1 MWTTLLCL
9 GLFREELQFRMDK
22 SEYNLKIEEL
32 KTAMHAHDFEKA
44 VDVADSLDIKKI
56 RDNNLLSLIADA
68 YELTGDNEQAKK
80 ILLMAYENT
89 NTGRQLA
96 YRLCLISIKLK
107 ELDEANEFYQ
117 DFIEMAPRDSARF
130 ILKYKMAKAKKKP
143 VEELI
148 KILEDYV
155 NIDMEEKWA
164 YELAKLYDV
173 AGEGEKCVNMCDE
186 ISLWFAEGKYVV
198 KAMDLKKKYESL
210 TSTQQ
215 DNYNKK
221 SENKSKEQE
230 EKKASTQELMDKIME
245 KTSIKS
251 RIDEA
256 VKEANERKAE
266 SKTIEEVTGTEKNID
281 KIKAVGKEAADTES
295 FDFPEINESV
305 VEEIKPYD
313 DIEGA
318 TIDVNSMTHPQEVE
332 EIKIPGISDDL
343 NELES
348 DSSDKAEAEKEDVV
362 AKTDKEKKRLKLRP
376 FSVKPKK
383 TENPLKEDKKV
394 EAPVNAKVPLEED
407 EDFKLINPDDVSKV
421 EEPVIDDLGEDTTE
435 TVDMEFDED
444 MDMVMKSDEEKE
456 DILNVDDV
464 EDILHQLQARG
475 ILKAETVNSAVS
487 IIENVRETKKESK
500 EEKPD
505 EKDVSTLDR
514 WQEDNV
520 EVEKPLEKEQTSVED
535 NTSDNEK
542 KEQTSVEDNTSDNE
556 ENKASQ
562 VEIPDLEEIPDE
574 VEDLP
579 EEPEKEEVEIT
590 ENQDASELEVIES
603 QEEEPEV
610 DIEKIAESIPD
621 IEEIQVAEEAQPEE
635 IPSEQE
641 VAENVQKEASETA
654 EDLGKTAIFTIP
666 KADIET
672 GNNTGEVVVDEELPN
687 IDAPEI
693 DLETGI
699 PEQDLCEDTKN
710 AEEST
715 ENENAESVDAEKS
728 ESAEN
733 EEAVQEEPAQDNSI
747 DLDIHSTKDLSAK
760 VEVISGTDWEQPEY
774 EEKLEEEEEQLEGA
788 KEEAEEGTPE
798 RTSEGELL
806 NRILNKNNEEIP
818 EPELVATEEEL
829 SVFKNFFNV
838 EGLEDNIQEVVKEL
852 IAGYTPN
859 GKSTDGNV
867 VILGEEKTGKTS
879 LAVEIIKLVNKK
891 RGRRNRRLAKIDATA
906 LNKRGFRNSLN
917 KLLGSDLIVE
927 NAEKLGAMILSEVVD
942 VSGMFTDDMLIILE
956 GETEPMEKMLKD
968 SPRLSKVF
976 NHVIRI
982 KQYDIKEWVEYG
994 KRYAKDKGYVME
1006 ELASLAFYKA
1016 IDDYFG
1022 EHKGI
1027 GRADVEKLVDTAI
1040 ANSHKLGRKLS
1051 GLFSSNKNDD
1061 GLYILI
1067 ESDFIF

>member
-1 MWTTLLCL
+1 
-9 GLFREELQFRMDK
+9 MDK

-164 YELAKLYDV
+164 YELAKLYDI

-394 EAPVNAKVPLEED
+394 EAPVNTNVPLEED

-505 EKDVSTLDR
+505 EKEVSTLDR

-520 EVEKPLEKEQTSVED
+520 EVEKPLE
-535 NTSDNEK
+535 

-579 EEPEKEEVEIT
+579 
-590 ENQDASELEVIES
+590 
-603 QEEEPEV
+603 EEPEV

-699 PEQDLCEDTKN
+699 PEQDLCEDIKN

-728 ESAEN
+728 ESTEN

-747 DLDIHSTKDLSAK
+747 NLDIHSTKDLSAK

-774 EEKLEEEEEQLEGA
+774 EEKLEEEEEQLEVA

>member
-1 MWTTLLCL
+1 
-9 GLFREELQFRMDK
+9 MDK

-164 YELAKLYDV
+164 YELAKLYDI

-256 VKEANERKAE
+256 VKEANEHKAE

-332 EIKIPGISDDL
+332 EIKIPGISDEL

-394 EAPVNAKVPLEED
+394 EAPVNTKVPLEED

-435 TVDMEFDED
+435 PVDMEFDED

-505 EKDVSTLDR
+505 EKEVSTLDR

-535 NTSDNEK
+535 NTSDNEE
-542 KEQTSVEDNTSDNE
+542 KEQTSVEDNTSDNG

-579 EEPEKEEVEIT
+579 EEPEKEEVETT

-715 ENENAESVDAEKS
+715 ENENAESVDVKKS
-728 ESAEN
+728 ESTEN

-747 DLDIHSTKDLSAK
+747 NLDIHSTKDLSAK

-774 EEKLEEEEEQLEGA
+774 EEKLEEEEEQLEVA

-917 KLLGSDLIVE
+917 KLLGSDLIIE

>member
-1 MWTTLLCL
+1 
-9 GLFREELQFRMDK
+9 MDK

-164 YELAKLYDV
+164 YELAKLYDI

-535 NTSDNEK
+535 NTSDNE
-542 KEQTSVEDNTSDNE
+542 

-579 EEPEKEEVEIT
+579 EEPEKEEVETT

-728 ESAEN
+728 ESTEN

-774 EEKLEEEEEQLEGA
+774 EEKLEEEEEQLEVA

>member
-1 MWTTLLCL
+1 
-9 GLFREELQFRMDK
+9 MDK

-164 YELAKLYDV
+164 YELAKLYDI

-394 EAPVNAKVPLEED
+394 EAPVNANVPLEED

-535 NTSDNEK
+535 NTSDNE
-542 KEQTSVEDNTSDNE
+542 

-579 EEPEKEEVEIT
+579 EEPEKEEVETT

-728 ESAEN
+728 ESTEN

-747 DLDIHSTKDLSAK
+747 NLDIHSTKDLSAK

-774 EEKLEEEEEQLEGA
+774 EEKLEEEEEQLEVA

-994 KRYAKDKGYVME
+994 KRYAKEKGYVME

>member
-1 MWTTLLCL
+1 
-9 GLFREELQFRMDK
+9 MDK

-164 YELAKLYDV
+164 YELAKLYDI

-520 EVEKPLEKEQTSVED
+520 EVDKPLEKEQISVED
-535 NTSDNEK
+535 NTSDNEE

-579 EEPEKEEVEIT
+579 EEPEKEEVETT

-728 ESAEN
+728 ESTEN
-733 EEAVQEEPAQDNSI
+733 EEAAQEELAQDNSI
-747 DLDIHSTKDLSAK
+747 NLDIHSTKDLSAK

-774 EEKLEEEEEQLEGA
+774 EEKLEEEEEQLEVA

>member
-1 MWTTLLCL
+1 
-9 GLFREELQFRMDK
+9 MDK

-164 YELAKLYDV
+164 YELAKLYDI

-266 SKTIEEVTGTEKNID
+266 SKTIEEVTDTEKNID
-281 KIKAVGKEAADTES
+281 KIKVVGKEAADTES
-295 FDFPEINESV
+295 FDFPEINESA

-362 AKTDKEKKRLKLRP
+362 AKTDKEKKRLKLKP

-394 EAPVNAKVPLEED
+394 EAPVNAKVTLEED
-407 EDFKLINPDDVSKV
+407 KDFKLINPDDVSKV

-579 EEPEKEEVEIT
+579 EEPEKEEVETT

-621 IEEIQVAEEAQPEE
+621 IEEIQLAEEAQPEE

-687 IDAPEI
+687 IDEPEI

-699 PEQDLCEDTKN
+699 PEPDLGKDTKN

-728 ESAEN
+728 ESTEN

-747 DLDIHSTKDLSAK
+747 NLDIHSTKDLSAK

-774 EEKLEEEEEQLEGA
+774 EEKLEEEEEQLEVA

>member
-1 MWTTLLCL
+1 
-9 GLFREELQFRMDK
+9 MDK

-164 YELAKLYDV
+164 YELAKLYDI

-266 SKTIEEVTGTEKNID
+266 SKTIEEVTDTEKNID

-295 FDFPEINESV
+295 FDFPEINESA

-318 TIDVNSMTHPQEVE
+318 SIDVNSMTHPQEVE

-348 DSSDKAEAEKEDVV
+348 DSSDKVEAEKEDVV

-394 EAPVNAKVPLEED
+394 EAPVNAKVTLEED
-407 EDFKLINPDDVSKV
+407 KDFKLINPDDVSKV

-505 EKDVSTLDR
+505 EKEVSTLDR

-579 EEPEKEEVEIT
+579 EEPEKEEVETT

-621 IEEIQVAEEAQPEE
+621 IEEIQLAEEAQPEE

-672 GNNTGEVVVDEELPN
+672 GNNTGEVVVDEELPH
-687 IDAPEI
+687 IDEPEI

-699 PEQDLCEDTKN
+699 PEPDLGKDTKN

-728 ESAEN
+728 ESTEN

-747 DLDIHSTKDLSAK
+747 NLDIHSTKDLSAK

-774 EEKLEEEEEQLEGA
+774 EEKLEEEEEQLEVA

>member
-1 MWTTLLCL
+1 
-9 GLFREELQFRMDK
+9 MDK

-164 YELAKLYDV
+164 YELAKLYDI

-435 TVDMEFDED
+435 PVDMEFDED

-505 EKDVSTLDR
+505 EKEVSTLDR

-579 EEPEKEEVEIT
+579 EEPEKEEVETT

-728 ESAEN
+728 ESTEN
-733 EEAVQEEPAQDNSI
+733 EEAVQEELAQDNSI
-747 DLDIHSTKDLSAK
+747 NLDIHSTKDLSAK

-774 EEKLEEEEEQLEGA
+774 EEKLEEEEEQLEVA

>member
-1 MWTTLLCL
+1 
-9 GLFREELQFRMDK
+9 MDK

-164 YELAKLYDV
+164 YELAKLYDI

-535 NTSDNEK
+535 NTSDNE
-542 KEQTSVEDNTSDNE
+542 

-579 EEPEKEEVEIT
+579 EEPEKEEVETT

-747 DLDIHSTKDLSAK
+747 NLDIHSTKDLSAK

-774 EEKLEEEEEQLEGA
+774 EEKLEEEEEQLEVA

>member
-1 MWTTLLCL
+1 
-9 GLFREELQFRMDK
+9 MDK

-164 YELAKLYDV
+164 YELAKLYDI

-266 SKTIEEVTGTEKNID
+266 SKTVEEVTGTEKNID

-394 EAPVNAKVPLEED
+394 EAPVNTNVPLEED

-435 TVDMEFDED
+435 PVDMEFDED

-535 NTSDNEK
+535 NTSDNEE
-542 KEQTSVEDNTSDNE
+542 KEQTLVEDNTSDNE

-635 IPSEQE
+635 NPSEQE

-747 DLDIHSTKDLSAK
+747 NLDIHSTKDLSAK

-774 EEKLEEEEEQLEGA
+774 EEKLEEEEEQLEVA

>member
-1 MWTTLLCL
+1 
-9 GLFREELQFRMDK
+9 MDK

-164 YELAKLYDV
+164 YELAKLYDI

-394 EAPVNAKVPLEED
+394 EAPVNTNVPLEED

-435 TVDMEFDED
+435 PVDMEFDED

-505 EKDVSTLDR
+505 EKEVSTLDR

-535 NTSDNEK
+535 NTSDNEEKEQTSVEDNTSDNEK
-542 KEQTSVEDNTSDNE
+542 KEQTSVEDNTSDNG
-556 ENKASQ
+556 ENKASR

-579 EEPEKEEVEIT
+579 EEPEKEEVETT

-699 PEQDLCEDTKN
+699 PEQDSGEDTKN

-728 ESAEN
+728 ESTEN

-747 DLDIHSTKDLSAK
+747 NLDIHSTKDLSAK

-774 EEKLEEEEEQLEGA
+774 EEKLEEEEEQLEVA

-1061 GLYILI
+1061 GLYILT

>member
-1 MWTTLLCL
+1 
-9 GLFREELQFRMDK
+9 MDK

-164 YELAKLYDV
+164 YELAKLYDI

-266 SKTIEEVTGTEKNID
+266 SKTVEEVTGTEKNID

-394 EAPVNAKVPLEED
+394 EASVNTNVTLEED

-435 TVDMEFDED
+435 PVDMEFDED

-505 EKDVSTLDR
+505 EKEVSTLDR

-520 EVEKPLEKEQTSVED
+520 EVEKPLE
-535 NTSDNEK
+535 

-579 EEPEKEEVEIT
+579 EEPEKEEVETT

-728 ESAEN
+728 ESTEN
-733 EEAVQEEPAQDNSI
+733 EEAVQEELAQDNSI
-747 DLDIHSTKDLSAK
+747 NLDIHSTKDLSAK

-774 EEKLEEEEEQLEGA
+774 EEKLEEEEEQLEVA

>member
-1 MWTTLLCL
+1 
-9 GLFREELQFRMDK
+9 MDK

-68 YELTGDNEQAKK
+68 YELTGDNEQSKK

-164 YELAKLYDV
+164 YELAKLYDI

-266 SKTIEEVTGTEKNID
+266 SKTVEEVTGTEKNID

-394 EAPVNAKVPLEED
+394 EAPVNTNVPLEED

-435 TVDMEFDED
+435 PVDMEFDED

-535 NTSDNEK
+535 NTSDNEE

-635 IPSEQE
+635 NPSEQE

-747 DLDIHSTKDLSAK
+747 NLDIHSTKDLSAK

-774 EEKLEEEEEQLEGA
+774 EEKLEEEEEQLEVA

>member
-1 MWTTLLCL
+1 
-9 GLFREELQFRMDK
+9 MDK

-32 KTAMHAHDFEKA
+32 KTAMHAHELETA

-164 YELAKLYDV
+164 YELAKLYDI

-394 EAPVNAKVPLEED
+394 EAPVNTNVPLEED

-505 EKDVSTLDR
+505 EKEVSTLDR

-520 EVEKPLEKEQTSVED
+520 EVEKPLEKEQTLVED
-535 NTSDNEK
+535 NTSDNEE

-579 EEPEKEEVEIT
+579 EEPEKEEVETT

-747 DLDIHSTKDLSAK
+747 NLDIHSTKDLSAK

-774 EEKLEEEEEQLEGA
+774 EEKLEEEEEQLEVA

-891 RGRRNRRLAKIDATA
+891 GGRRFRRLAKIDATA
-906 LNKRGFRNSLN
+906 LIKRGFRNSLN

>member
-1 MWTTLLCL
+1 
-9 GLFREELQFRMDK
+9 MDK

-164 YELAKLYDV
+164 YELAKLYDI

-281 KIKAVGKEAADTES
+281 KIKVVGKEAADTES

-362 AKTDKEKKRLKLRP
+362 AKTEKEKKRLKLRP

>member
-1 MWTTLLCL
+1 
-9 GLFREELQFRMDK
+9 MDK

-32 KTAMHAHDFEKA
+32 KAAMHAHDFEKA

-164 YELAKLYDV
+164 YELAKLYDI

-362 AKTDKEKKRLKLRP
+362 TKTDKEKKRLKLKP

-394 EAPVNAKVPLEED
+394 EAPVNAKVTLEED
-407 EDFKLINPDDVSKV
+407 KDFKLINPDDVSKV

-505 EKDVSTLDR
+505 EKEVSTLDR

-579 EEPEKEEVEIT
+579 EEPEKEEVET
-590 ENQDASELEVIES
+590 KENQDASELEVIES

-687 IDAPEI
+687 IDEPEI

-699 PEQDLCEDTKN
+699 PELGLGEDTKN

-728 ESAEN
+728 ESTEK

-747 DLDIHSTKDLSAK
+747 NLDIHSTKDLSAK

-774 EEKLEEEEEQLEGA
+774 EEELEEEEEQLEVA

>member
-1 MWTTLLCL
+1 
-9 GLFREELQFRMDK
+9 MDK

-164 YELAKLYDV
+164 YELAKLYDI

-362 AKTDKEKKRLKLRP
+362 AKTEKEKKRLKLRP

-394 EAPVNAKVPLEED
+394 EAPVNANVPLEED

-505 EKDVSTLDR
+505 EKEVSTLDR

-579 EEPEKEEVEIT
+579 EEPEKEEVETT

-635 IPSEQE
+635 NPSEQE

-747 DLDIHSTKDLSAK
+747 NLDIHSTKDLSAK

-774 EEKLEEEEEQLEGA
+774 EEKLEEEEEQLEVA

>member
-1 MWTTLLCL
+1 
-9 GLFREELQFRMDK
+9 MDK

-164 YELAKLYDV
+164 YELAKLYDI

-535 NTSDNEK
+535 NTSDNE
-542 KEQTSVEDNTSDNE
+542 

-579 EEPEKEEVEIT
+579 EEPEKEEVETT

-728 ESAEN
+728 ESTEN

-747 DLDIHSTKDLSAK
+747 NLDIHSTKDLSAK

-774 EEKLEEEEEQLEGA
+774 EEKLEEEEEQLEIA

>member
-1 MWTTLLCL
+1 
-9 GLFREELQFRMDK
+9 MDK

-164 YELAKLYDV
+164 YELAKLYDI

-394 EAPVNAKVPLEED
+394 EAPVNTNVPLEED

-535 NTSDNEK
+535 NTSDNEEKEQTSVEDNTSDNEK

-579 EEPEKEEVEIT
+579 
-590 ENQDASELEVIES
+590 
-603 QEEEPEV
+603 EEPEV

-699 PEQDLCEDTKN
+699 PEQDLCEDIKN

-728 ESAEN
+728 ESTEN

-747 DLDIHSTKDLSAK
+747 NLDIHSTKDLSAK

-774 EEKLEEEEEQLEGA
+774 EEKLEEEEEQLEVA

>member
-1 MWTTLLCL
+1 
-9 GLFREELQFRMDK
+9 MDK

-164 YELAKLYDV
+164 YELAKLYDI

-394 EAPVNAKVPLEED
+394 EAPVNTNVPLEED

-487 IIENVRETKKESK
+487 IIENVREPKKESK

-505 EKDVSTLDR
+505 EKEVSTLDR

-520 EVEKPLEKEQTSVED
+520 EVEKPLEKEQTLVED
-535 NTSDNEK
+535 NTSDNEE

-579 EEPEKEEVEIT
+579 EEPEKEEAETT

-747 DLDIHSTKDLSAK
+747 NLDIHSTKDLSAK

-774 EEKLEEEEEQLEGA
+774 EEKLEEEEEQLEVA

>member
-1 MWTTLLCL
+1 
-9 GLFREELQFRMDK
+9 MDK

-164 YELAKLYDV
+164 YELAKLYDI

-221 SENKSKEQE
+221 SENKFKEQE

-281 KIKAVGKEAADTES
+281 NIKAVGKEAADTES

-394 EAPVNAKVPLEED
+394 EAPVNTKVPLEED

-505 EKDVSTLDR
+505 EKEVSTLDR

-520 EVEKPLEKEQTSVED
+520 EVEKPLE
-535 NTSDNEK
+535 

-579 EEPEKEEVEIT
+579 EEPEKEEVETT

-699 PEQDLCEDTKN
+699 PEQDLGKYTKK

-728 ESAEN
+728 ESTEN

-747 DLDIHSTKDLSAK
+747 NLDIHSTKDLSAK

-774 EEKLEEEEEQLEGA
+774 EEKLEEEEEQLEVA

>member
-1 MWTTLLCL
+1 
-9 GLFREELQFRMDK
+9 MDK

-164 YELAKLYDV
+164 YELAKLYDI

-407 EDFKLINPDDVSKV
+407 EDFKLINSDDVSKV

-579 EEPEKEEVEIT
+579 EEPEKEEVETT

-747 DLDIHSTKDLSAK
+747 NLDIHSTKDLSAK

-774 EEKLEEEEEQLEGA
+774 EEKLEEEEEQLEVA

>member
-1 MWTTLLCL
+1 
-9 GLFREELQFRMDK
+9 MDK

-164 YELAKLYDV
+164 YELAKLYDI

-198 KAMDLKKKYESL
+198 RAMDLKKKYESL

-394 EAPVNAKVPLEED
+394 EAPVNTNVPLEED

-505 EKDVSTLDR
+505 EKEVSTLDR

-520 EVEKPLEKEQTSVED
+520 EVEKPLEKEQTLVED
-535 NTSDNEK
+535 NTSDNEE

-579 EEPEKEEVEIT
+579 EEPEKEEVETT

-747 DLDIHSTKDLSAK
+747 NLDIHSTKDLSAK

-774 EEKLEEEEEQLEGA
+774 EEKLEEEEEQLEVA

>member
-1 MWTTLLCL
+1 
-9 GLFREELQFRMDK
+9 MDK

-32 KTAMHAHDFEKA
+32 KAAMHAHDFEKA

-164 YELAKLYDV
+164 YELAKLYDI

-295 FDFPEINESV
+295 FDFPEINESA

-318 TIDVNSMTHPQEVE
+318 AIDVNSMTHPQEVE

-362 AKTDKEKKRLKLRP
+362 TKTDKEKKRLKLKP

-394 EAPVNAKVPLEED
+394 EAPVNAKVTLEED
-407 EDFKLINPDDVSKV
+407 KDFKLINPDDVSKV

-505 EKDVSTLDR
+505 EKEVSTLDR

-579 EEPEKEEVEIT
+579 EEPEKEEVETT

-621 IEEIQVAEEAQPEE
+621 IEEIQLAEEAQPEE

-687 IDAPEI
+687 IDEPEI

-699 PEQDLCEDTKN
+699 PEPDLGKDTKN

-728 ESAEN
+728 ESTEN

-747 DLDIHSTKDLSAK
+747 NLDIHSTKDLSAK

-774 EEKLEEEEEQLEGA
+774 EEKLEEEEEQLEVA

-956 GETEPMEKMLKD
+956 GETEPMEKMLKN

>member
-1 MWTTLLCL
+1 
-9 GLFREELQFRMDK
+9 MDK

-1022 EHKGI
+1022 EHKRI

>member
-1 MWTTLLCL
+1 
-9 GLFREELQFRMDK
+9 MDK

-164 YELAKLYDV
+164 YELAKLYDI

-535 NTSDNEK
+535 NTSDNE
-542 KEQTSVEDNTSDNE
+542 

-579 EEPEKEEVEIT
+579 EEPEKEEVETT

-728 ESAEN
+728 ESTEN

-747 DLDIHSTKDLSAK
+747 NLDIHSTKDLSAK

-774 EEKLEEEEEQLEGA
+774 EEKLEEEEEQLEVA

-1040 ANSHKLGRKLS
+1040 DNSHKLGRKLS

>member
-1 MWTTLLCL
+1 
-9 GLFREELQFRMDK
+9 MDK

-164 YELAKLYDV
+164 YELAKLYDI

-221 SENKSKEQE
+221 SENKFKEQE

-332 EIKIPGISDDL
+332 EIKIPGISDDVSKP
-343 NELES
+343 ES

-394 EAPVNAKVPLEED
+394 EASVNANVPLEE

-535 NTSDNEK
+535 NTSDNEE

-556 ENKASQ
+556 ENRASQ

-579 EEPEKEEVEIT
+579 EEPEKEEVET
-590 ENQDASELEVIES
+590 TDNQDASELEVIES

-635 IPSEQE
+635 IPSEHK

-699 PEQDLCEDTKN
+699 PEQDLCEDIKN

-747 DLDIHSTKDLSAK
+747 NLDIHSTKDLSAK

-774 EEKLEEEEEQLEGA
+774 EEKLEEEEEQLEVA

>member
-1 MWTTLLCL
+1 
-9 GLFREELQFRMDK
+9 MDK

-164 YELAKLYDV
+164 YELAKLYDI

-266 SKTIEEVTGTEKNID
+266 SKTVEEVTGTEKNID

-394 EAPVNAKVPLEED
+394 EAPVNTNVPLEED

-505 EKDVSTLDR
+505 EKDISTLDR

-535 NTSDNEK
+535 NTLDNEK
-542 KEQTSVEDNTSDNE
+542 KEQTSVEDNTSDNG

-579 EEPEKEEVEIT
+579 EEPEKEEVETT

-699 PEQDLCEDTKN
+699 PEQDSGEDTKN

-728 ESAEN
+728 ESTEN

-747 DLDIHSTKDLSAK
+747 NLDIHSTKDLSAK

-774 EEKLEEEEEQLEGA
+774 EEKLEEEEEQLEVA

>member
-1 MWTTLLCL
+1 
-9 GLFREELQFRMDK
+9 MDK

-164 YELAKLYDV
+164 YELAKLYDI

-266 SKTIEEVTGTEKNID
+266 SKTVEEVTGTEKNID

-394 EAPVNAKVPLEED
+394 EAPVNTNVPLEED

-435 TVDMEFDED
+435 PVDMEFDED

-505 EKDVSTLDR
+505 EKEVSTLDR

-520 EVEKPLEKEQTSVED
+520 EVEKPLE
-535 NTSDNEK
+535 

-579 EEPEKEEVEIT
+579 EEPEKEEVETT

-699 PEQDLCEDTKN
+699 PEQDLGEDTKN

-728 ESAEN
+728 ESTEN

-747 DLDIHSTKDLSAK
+747 NLDIHSTKDLSAK

-774 EEKLEEEEEQLEGA
+774 EEKLEEEEEQLEVA

>member
-1 MWTTLLCL
+1 
-9 GLFREELQFRMDK
+9 MDK

-164 YELAKLYDV
+164 YELAKLYDI

-256 VKEANERKAE
+256 VKEANKRKAE

-348 DSSDKAEAEKEDVV
+348 DSSDKAEADKEDVI

-383 TENPLKEDKKV
+383 TENSLKEDKKV

-435 TVDMEFDED
+435 PVDMEFDED

-535 NTSDNEK
+535 NTSDNE
-542 KEQTSVEDNTSDNE
+542 

-579 EEPEKEEVEIT
+579 
-590 ENQDASELEVIES
+590 
-603 QEEEPEV
+603 EEPEV

-747 DLDIHSTKDLSAK
+747 NLDIHSTKDLSAK

-774 EEKLEEEEEQLEGA
+774 EKKLEEEEEQLEVA

-1027 GRADVEKLVDTAI
+1027 GMLRNL
-1040 ANSHKLGRKLS
+1040 
-1051 GLFSSNKNDD
+1051 
-1061 GLYILI
+1061 
-1067 ESDFIF
+1067 

>member
-1 MWTTLLCL
+1 
-9 GLFREELQFRMDK
+9 MDK

-130 ILKYKMAKAKKKP
+130 ILKYKMAKANKKP

-164 YELAKLYDV
+164 YELAKLYDI

-281 KIKAVGKEAADTES
+281 KIKAVGEEAADTES

-394 EAPVNAKVPLEED
+394 EAPVNTNVPLEED

-435 TVDMEFDED
+435 PVDMEFDED

-535 NTSDNEK
+535 NTSDNEE
-542 KEQTSVEDNTSDNE
+542 KEQTSVEDNTSDNG

-579 EEPEKEEVEIT
+579 EEPEKEEVETT

-747 DLDIHSTKDLSAK
+747 NLDIHSTKDLSAK

-774 EEKLEEEEEQLEGA
+774 EEKLEEEEEQLEVA

>member
-1 MWTTLLCL
+1 
-9 GLFREELQFRMDK
+9 
-22 SEYNLKIEEL
+22 
-32 KTAMHAHDFEKA
+32 MHAHDFEKA

-164 YELAKLYDV
+164 YELAKLYDI

-535 NTSDNEK
+535 NTSDNE
-542 KEQTSVEDNTSDNE
+542 

-579 EEPEKEEVEIT
+579 EEPEKEEVETT

-728 ESAEN
+728 ESTEN

-747 DLDIHSTKDLSAK
+747 NLDIHSTKDLSAK

-774 EEKLEEEEEQLEGA
+774 EEKLEEEEEQLEVA

>member
-1 MWTTLLCL
+1 
-9 GLFREELQFRMDK
+9 MDK

-164 YELAKLYDV
+164 YELAKLYDI

-266 SKTIEEVTGTEKNID
+266 SKTIEEVTDTEKNID
-281 KIKAVGKEAADTES
+281 KIKVVGKEAADTES
-295 FDFPEINESV
+295 FDFPEINESA

-313 DIEGA
+313 NIEGA

-343 NELES
+343 NEFES

-394 EAPVNAKVPLEED
+394 EAPVNAKVTLEED
-407 EDFKLINPDDVSKV
+407 KDFKLINPDDVSKV

-435 TVDMEFDED
+435 TVDMEFNED

-505 EKDVSTLDR
+505 EKEVSTLDR

-535 NTSDNEK
+535 NTSDTEK

-579 EEPEKEEVEIT
+579 EEPEKEEVETT

-621 IEEIQVAEEAQPEE
+621 IEEIQLAEEAQPEE

-687 IDAPEI
+687 IDEPEI

-699 PEQDLCEDTKN
+699 PEPDLGKDTKN

-728 ESAEN
+728 ESTEN

-747 DLDIHSTKDLSAK
+747 NLDIHSTKDLSAK

-774 EEKLEEEEEQLEGA
+774 EEKLEEEEEQLEVA

-1027 GRADVEKLVDTAI
+1027 GRADVEKIVDTAI

>member
-1 MWTTLLCL
+1 
-9 GLFREELQFRMDK
+9 MDK

-164 YELAKLYDV
+164 YELAKLYDI

-394 EAPVNAKVPLEED
+394 EAPVNTNVPLEED

-505 EKDVSTLDR
+505 EKDISTLDR

-535 NTSDNEK
+535 NTSDNEEKEQTSVEDNTLDNEK
-542 KEQTSVEDNTSDNE
+542 KEQTSVEDNTSDNG

-579 EEPEKEEVEIT
+579 EEPEKEEVETT
-590 ENQDASELEVIES
+590 ENQDA
-603 QEEEPEV
+603 EPEV

-699 PEQDLCEDTKN
+699 PEQDSGEDTKN

-728 ESAEN
+728 ESTEN

-747 DLDIHSTKDLSAK
+747 NLDIHSTKDLSAK

-774 EEKLEEEEEQLEGA
+774 EEKLEEEEEQLEVA

>member
-1 MWTTLLCL
+1 
-9 GLFREELQFRMDK
+9 MDK

-164 YELAKLYDV
+164 YELAKLYDI

-266 SKTIEEVTGTEKNID
+266 SKTVEEVTGTEKNID

-394 EAPVNAKVPLEED
+394 EAPVNTNVPLEED

-435 TVDMEFDED
+435 PVDMEFDED

-535 NTSDNEK
+535 NTSDNG
-542 KEQTSVEDNTSDNE
+542 

-579 EEPEKEEVEIT
+579 EEPEKEEVETT

-715 ENENAESVDAEKS
+715 ENENAESVDVKKS
-728 ESAEN
+728 ESTEN

-747 DLDIHSTKDLSAK
+747 NLDIHSTKDLSAK

-774 EEKLEEEEEQLEGA
+774 EEKLEEEEEQLEVA

-1027 GRADVEKLVDTAI
+1027 GRSDVEKLVDTAI

>member
-1 MWTTLLCL
+1 
-9 GLFREELQFRMDK
+9 MDK

-32 KTAMHAHDFEKA
+32 KKAMHAHDFEKA

-130 ILKYKMAKAKKKP
+130 ILKYKMAKANKKP

-155 NIDMEEKWA
+155 NIHMEEKCA
-164 YELAKLYDV
+164 YELAKLYDI

-535 NTSDNEK
+535 NTSDNEEKEQTSVEDNTLDNEK

-579 EEPEKEEVEIT
+579 EEPEKEEVETT

-728 ESAEN
+728 ESTEN
-733 EEAVQEEPAQDNSI
+733 EEAVQEELAQDNSI
-747 DLDIHSTKDLSAK
+747 NLDIHSTKDLSAK

-774 EEKLEEEEEQLEGA
+774 EEKLEEEEEQLEVA

>member
-1 MWTTLLCL
+1 
-9 GLFREELQFRMDK
+9 MDK

-164 YELAKLYDV
+164 YELAKLYDI

-535 NTSDNEK
+535 NTSDNEEKEQTSVEDNTLDNEK

-579 EEPEKEEVEIT
+579 EEPEKEEVETT

-774 EEKLEEEEEQLEGA
+774 EEKLEEEEEQLEVA

>member
-1 MWTTLLCL
+1 
-9 GLFREELQFRMDK
+9 MDK

-164 YELAKLYDV
+164 YELAKLYDI

-394 EAPVNAKVPLEED
+394 EAPVNTNVPLEED

-435 TVDMEFDED
+435 PVDMEFDED

-505 EKDVSTLDR
+505 EKEVSTLDR

-535 NTSDNEK
+535 NTSDNG
-542 KEQTSVEDNTSDNE
+542 
-556 ENKASQ
+556 ENKASR

-579 EEPEKEEVEIT
+579 EEPEKEEVETT

-699 PEQDLCEDTKN
+699 PEQDSGEDTKN

-728 ESAEN
+728 ESTEN

-747 DLDIHSTKDLSAK
+747 NLDIHSTKDLSAK

-774 EEKLEEEEEQLEGA
+774 EEKLEEEEEQLEVA

>member
-1 MWTTLLCL
+1 
-9 GLFREELQFRMDK
+9 MDK

-164 YELAKLYDV
+164 YELAKLYDI

-266 SKTIEEVTGTEKNID
+266 SKTVEEVTGTEKNID

-394 EAPVNAKVPLEED
+394 EAPVNTNVPLEED

-435 TVDMEFDED
+435 PVDMEFDED

-535 NTSDNEK
+535 NTSDNEE

-562 VEIPDLEEIPDE
+562 VEIPDLEEISDE

-635 IPSEQE
+635 NPSEQE

-747 DLDIHSTKDLSAK
+747 NLDIHSTKDLSAK

-774 EEKLEEEEEQLEGA
+774 EEKLEEEEEQLEVA

>member
-1 MWTTLLCL
+1 
-9 GLFREELQFRMDK
+9 MDK

-164 YELAKLYDV
+164 YELAKLYDI

-266 SKTIEEVTGTEKNID
+266 SKTVEEFTGTEKNID

-394 EAPVNAKVPLEED
+394 EAPVNTNVPLEED

-505 EKDVSTLDR
+505 EKEVSTLDR

-520 EVEKPLEKEQTSVED
+520 EVEKPLEKEQTSVEDNTSDNEEKEQTSVED

-574 VEDLP
+574 VEDLL

-774 EEKLEEEEEQLEGA
+774 EEKLEEEEEQLEVA